1 MRLKNTIT
9 LVLLLTS
16 TISFAQIVKL
26 DTTSHWK
33 KSFKSGL
40 NFNQA
45 AFSSNWTGG
54 GVNSVGFNASINYKA
69 NYQNGKNSWDNSI
82 DLLYGFVN
90 NDGQGFR
97 KTLDR
102 IYLDTKYGHQIS
114 DKWSLYVSL
123 NMLTQFDVGY
133 KYEKDVNGVEQPIL
147 ISNFMAPGYFTN
159 SWGLEYKP
167 VDFFFVRLS
176 PFSPRMT
183 VVKDSEKY
191 VAVDPDTPYGVALGE
206 TTRLEWL
213 AFQLLS
219 EFDKEIAKNLTLKVR
234 YLMFANYETLE
245 LKTIDHRL
253 EVLLSAK
260 VNKFIDVNL
269 GGIMVYDYDQDSGA
283 QFTQVFSLGF
293 TYSIQNFAP
302 KE

>member
-1 MRLKNTIT
+1 MGTQLNLYRSVDRCHRSSSGPVS
-9 LVLLLTS
+9 LVTKHS
-16 TISFAQIVKL
+16 R
-26 DTTSHWK
+26 
-33 KSFKSGL
+33 
-40 NFNQA
+40 
-45 AFSSNWTGG
+45 
-54 GVNSVGFNASINYKA
+54 
-69 NYQNGKNSWDNSI
+69 
-82 DLLYGFVN
+82 
-90 NDGQGFR
+90 DGQGFR

-102 IYLDTKYGHQIS
+102 IYLDTKYGHQIN

-123 NMLTQFDVGY
+123 NILSQFDVGY
-133 KYEKDVNGVEQPIL
+133 KYEKDANGVEQPIL

-167 VDFFFVRLS
+167 VDYFFIRLS
-176 PFSPRMT
+176 PFAPRMT
-183 VVKDSEKY
+183 VVRHSEEY
-191 VAVDPDTPYGVALGE
+191 AAVDPNKPYGVIIGE

-219 EFDKEIAKNLTLKVR
+219 EFDKDIAKNLNLKMR

-245 LKTIDHRL
+245 FKTIDHRL
-253 EVLLSAK
+253 EVRLAAK

-269 GGIMVYDYDQDSGA
+269 GGIMLYDYDQDSGA

-293 TYSIQNFAP
+293 VYSIQNFAP